1 MRRLAF
7 LGLVLCPL
15 GAVSLACSEEVL
27 IGLDRPDAG
36 DLVGGSG
43 GSASGSGGTGDAGS
57 VIAAGT
63 SGSGGA
69 LACEQAHCGN
79 SVYACGDCED
89 NDLDGLI
96 DADDPECLGPCDAT
110 EGSLM
115 LGIQGNDPGSC
126 LADCAFDRGA
136 SRNDGCTY
144 SHRCDPLAVA
154 PSYPPT
160 GRTMCEYDED
170 ATLPGSSVSCSE
182 TRMTQPA
189 GCLELCLPLAPNGC
203 DCFGCCELP
212 GRSDRFIWVG
222 RDGADVDGCTAAT
235 LDDPSACPPCTPVPS
250 CFNPCDECEYC
261 TGGVTP
267 APTCPDVATCDGG
280 RTACTGRAGCPS
292 GHYCITGCCVPE
304 PT

>member
-1 MRRLAF
+1 MRRHAF
-7 LGLVLCPL
+7 LGLVLSLL
-15 GAVSLACSEEVL
+15 GAVSLACSEDVL
-27 IGLDRPDAG
+27 IGLDRRDGA
-36 DLVGGSG
+36 LTGGSG
-43 GSASGSGGTGDAGS
+43 GSSSGTGGTEVAGS
-57 VIAAGT
+57 AGT

-69 LACEQAHCGN
+69 SACEAHCGN

-89 NDLDGLI
+89 NDSDGLI

-144 SHRCDPLAVA
+144 SHRCDRLAVA
-154 PSYPPT
+154 PDYPPT
-160 GRTMCEYDED
+160 GRSMCEYDES
-170 ATLPGSSVSCSE
+170 ATIPGSDLTCSE
-182 TRMTQPA
+182 MRITQPE

-203 DCFGCCELP
+203 DCFGCCEIP
-212 GRSDRFIWVG
+212 GRSNRFVWVG
-222 RDGADVDGCTAAT
+222 RDGADVDGCTEAT
-235 LDDPSACPPCTPVPS
+235 LDDPSACPPCSPVRG
-250 CFNPCDECEYC
+250 CFNPCDDCEYC

-267 APTCPDVATCDGG
+267 APTCPGVAACDGG
-280 RTACTGRAGCPS
+280 RLTCTGRTSCPS